1 MTLLTNIE
9 HHAHKNGDRIAIK
22 IDAQQITYKAL
33 KDKIATKHFKLQQ
46 LEQQATVALN
56 IQNPLT
62 LIIYYLAVLQSNA
75 IPCVIDYRW
84 PQETKNKLYKKYGIN
99 YVINNDDT
107 ITRLHHNIMAQNLE
121 DIFTYWFYIRY
132 YGFT

>member
-9 HHAHKNGDRIAIK
+9 NHAHKNADRIAIK
-22 IDAQQITYKAL
+22 IDKQQITYKAL
-33 KDKIATKHFKLQQ
+33 KDEIATKHYKLQQ
-46 LEQQATVALN
+46 IEQQATVALN

-84 PQETKNKLYKKYGIN
+84 PQETKNKNNTVTSSYYGPKFRR
-99 YVINNDDT
+99 Y
-107 ITRLHHNIMAQNLE
+107 
-121 DIFTYWFYIRY
+121 FTYWFYIRDHW
-132 YGFT
+132 FA